1 MYGVNSGYSGVGAY
15 QTTPRYGQQYESYGA
30 YQPGVYQPQQ
40 AMPMQQAQGASGG
53 VIKGRPVSSEEEAR
67 ASMIDLDGSLFV
79 FTDVARHRI
88 YTKQIMLDGSADFKT
103 YVLSEQM
110 PTQNQAPEQ
119 EKRDYVLR
127 DDFNNTV
134 KQINT
139 KINKI
144 TKMVEGMSYESNAD
158 EHDRKGAGK

>member
-79 FTDVARHRI
+79 FTDVAHHRI
-88 YTKQIMLDGSADFKT
+88 YTKQILLDGSADFKVYT
-103 YVLSEQM
+103 LMEQM
-110 PTQNQAPEQ
+110 PVQGTEQNKVQ
-119 EKRDYVLR
+119 EDYVLKN
-127 DDFNNTV
+127 DFNSTI
-134 KQINT
+134 KQINS
-139 KINKI
+139 KINKLS
-144 TKMVEGMSYESNAD
+144 KLMEGMSYEPNAD
-158 EHDRKGAGK
+158 EHDRKGTGK

>member
-30 YQPGVYQPQQ
+30 YQPGVYQSQQ
-40 AMPMQQAQGASGG
+40 AMPMQQVQGASGG
-53 VIKGRPVSSEEEAR
+53 AIKGRPVSSEEEAR

-79 FTDVARHRI
+79 FTDVAHHRI
-88 YTKQIMLDGSADFKT
+88 YTKQILLDGSADFKT
-103 YVLSEQM
+103 YVLMEQV
-110 PTQNQAPEQ
+110 PVQNQEQ
-119 EKRDYVLR
+119 GNMDYVLR
-127 DDFNNTV
+127 DDFNSTV

-144 TKMVEGMSYESNAD
+144 TKMVEGMTYESGAD
-158 EHDRKGAGK
+158 EHDRKGTGK